1 MYEEVQISTHLIIP
15 KSDLKGSLRR
25 ARQKFT
31 AVSEYSD
38 EGIPTYVEFPEHF
51 GVPLHHYPNWNRLA
65 KTVTDLRMDGSL
77 LQYDFLS
84 KLRPGQKALIER
96 FEKYLSAGKTGFLLE
111 APPGFGKTVCI
122 IKMMQLLGRST
133 LVVVPRSNLVD
144 QWKERILEHTSLKAS
159 DIGTASGGKAIWKGR
174 SVCVGLVHTLGLDRF
189 GDEFKHN
196 WGCIAF
202 DEVDRS
208 VPPATFAPV
217 VGMFPARFRIGASA
231 IVKRKDGLHTIL
243 EDHIAQVKLKGIDEG
258 RMTPKVLIVDFPDS
272 SGYVHP
278 KSPKLN
284 RRGMLL
290 SRLAKNVRRNL
301 VLARYIHLIY
311 KSGRRCLVVSD
322 RTEQLVNLRKLF
334 HKLYGVPFNETGYYC
349 DSITVDGKK
358 VKVSDQHLEFAASAC
373 KVIFGTYG
381 KIAIGTDIKDLAGLV
396 YATPQSEVAQT
407 QGRIEREMEGKQQ
420 PVVVDIVDSNY
431 KDAVIWAKNRRRF
444 YITKSLLIK
453 EVS

>member
-1 MYEEVQISTHLIIP
+1 MSAYNDEE
-15 KSDLKGSLRR
+15 
-25 ARQKFT
+25 
-31 AVSEYSD
+31 
-38 EGIPTYVEFPEHF
+38 IPTYIEFEKHF
-51 GVPLHHYPNWNRLA
+51 GVPLYYYPNWSKIA
-65 KTVTDLRMDGSL
+65 KTVTDLRMNGSL
-77 LQYDFLS
+77 LNYDFLS
-84 KLRPGQKALIER
+84 TLRPGQEALLDR
-96 FEKYLSAGKTGFLLE
+96 FERYLAAGKTGFLVE

-122 IKMMQLLGRST
+122 IKMMQLLRRSA
-133 LVVVPRSNLVD
+133 LVVVPRQNLVE
-144 QWKERILEHTSLKAS
+144 QWKERLIEHTSLKAAN
-159 DIGTASGGKAIWKGR
+159 IGTASGGKATWKGR

-189 GDEFKHN
+189 GDAFKNN
-196 WGCIAF
+196 WGTIVF

-217 VGMFPARFRIGASA
+217 VGMFPAKFRIGASA
-231 IVKRKDGLHTIL
+231 TVKRKDGLHTIL
-243 EDHIAQVKLKGIDEG
+243 ESHIAQVKLKGIDEG
-258 RMTPKVLIVDFPDS
+258 RMKPKVLIVDFPQS

-278 KSPKLN
+278 QSQKLN

-290 SRLAKNVRRNL
+290 SRLAKNVKRNL

-334 HKLYGVPFNETGYYC
+334 HKMYNVGFNETGYYC

-358 VKVSDQHLEFAASAC
+358 AKVSAQHLDFAASAC
-373 KVIFGTYG
+373 KVIWATYG

-396 YATPQSEVAQT
+396 YATPQSDVTQT
-407 QGRIEREMEGKQQ
+407 QGRIERAMDGKQQ

-431 KDAVIWAKNRRRF
+431 QDAVNWARQRER
-444 YITKSLLIK
+444 YYRSKSLLIK